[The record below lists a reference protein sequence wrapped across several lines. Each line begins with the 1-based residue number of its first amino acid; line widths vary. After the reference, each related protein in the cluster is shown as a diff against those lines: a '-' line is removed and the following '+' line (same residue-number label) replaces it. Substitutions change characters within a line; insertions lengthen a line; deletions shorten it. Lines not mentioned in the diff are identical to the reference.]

1 MSEPTDQDIEMAK
14 LARTIALVMAS
25 AGLLSIFAPWLTLT
39 LGLQPRFEFLFYLIA
54 LAAFFWSLV
63 VCVQIWQKTRK

>member
-1 MSEPTDQDIEMAK
+1 MQDPTEQDIQAAK
-14 LARTIALVMAS
+14 MARTVALVMAS
-25 AGLLSIFAPWLTLT
+25 AGLLSIFAPWLVTT